1 LFDHCADQRACPSH
15 PSPTIIDRSEP
26 VSERVEE
33 CCGAVEQPAVLG
45 ANLGADFDAFPEK
58 GGRLS
63 DLVPATGM
71 GAWLVGVQIARRI
84 SPHRVPKNLETQEV
98 YVSTAV
104 FRIISRISNIM
115 RLSSPEFFL

>member
-1 LFDHCADQRACPSH
+1 
-15 PSPTIIDRSEP
+15 
-26 VSERVEE
+26 
-33 CCGAVEQPAVLG
+33 PAVLG

-71 GAWLVGVQIARRI
+71 GAWLVGVQIGRRI

-104 FRIISRISNIM
+104 FRIMEAPQRGEVRRYDWFTDATRADGTGFQPLACLRIGTWGVA
-115 RLSSPEFFL
+115 PG